1 MNEEMLNS
9 ILEGLSK
16 FGWFLLEVLYSALWG
31 LYMLISTAYTKI
43 NEFIIGIE
51 IPVLP
56 SAPKI
61 LQERIISGTIVVLI
75 FIFILSKNI
84 GAYRL
89 FKLDKKKAKQ
99 NGEAKGKHTDRISE
113 RKLLSKCFFGGAIG
127 GFLGM
132 RMCRHKTLK
141 KKFTVSVTIMLII
154 QLLLYSFVLGFFG
167 FWLYLS

>member
-75 FIFILSKNI
+75 FIFIL
-84 GAYRL
+84 
-89 FKLDKKKAKQ
+89 
-99 NGEAKGKHTDRISE
+99 
-113 RKLLSKCFFGGAIG
+113 
-127 GFLGM
+127 
-132 RMCRHKTLK
+132 
-141 KKFTVSVTIMLII
+141 IMWIDN
-154 QLLLYSFVLGFFG
+154 
-167 FWLYLS
+167 